1 MLEENSLD
9 IQLVTLKL
17 SSCYFMTKKKTEKVI
32 DFNVKMKNVIVVNY
46 GDFHLEEHNHHVV
59 F

>member
-17 SSCYFMTKKKTEKVI
+17 SSCYFMTKKKKVI
-32 DFNVKMKNVIVVNY
+32 DFNVKMKKLIVVNY

>member
-17 SSCYFMTKKKTEKVI
+17 SSCYFMTKKKKVI

-46 GDFHLEEHNHHVV
+46 RDFHLEEHNHHVV